1 MNRQMYNLVE
11 LHSGMK
17 GICRY
22 DRIEALLVAHYL
34 NKRNPKE
41 RYAIC
46 AV

>member
-1 MNRQMYNLVE
+1 MKVQMYKLIE
-11 LHSGMK
+11 LRSGVK
-17 GICRY
+17 GICWY
-22 DRIEALLVAHYL
+22 DRIGALLVAHEL

>member
-1 MNRQMYNLVE
+1 MQKKMYRVIE
-11 LHSGMK
+11 LRSGIK
-17 GICRY
+17 GVGRY